1 MKLHSQVEV
10 TLSICD
16 VLCMYV
22 CMYVHDMYVR
32 MYDIY
37 IYMMYTCT
45 LFIVR
50 VELVRRRGISGRG
63 DVINSVSSYNLS
75 ETIKV
80 SLLTSLF
87 HPSHPFHV
95 DMRRGDRAND
105 QFDFLL
111 FITRCISTNLLIRGD
126 VLVLDNASIHKA
138 DNILLPLHMLLNTAG
153 ITMWFLPTYSPE
165 LNPCEFVFAQC
176 KKYLRYHRRMHL
188 PFWYEI
194 TMGLAQTTHMHM
206 YNCYIKSIW
215 NP

>member
-1 MKLHSQVEV
+1 
-10 TLSICD
+10 
-16 VLCMYV
+16 
-22 CMYVHDMYVR
+22 
-32 MYDIY
+32 
-37 IYMMYTCT
+37 MYTCT

-153 ITMWFLPTYSPE
+153 ITMWFLPTYS
-165 LNPCEFVFAQC
+165 LNS
-176 KKYLRYHRRMHL
+176 
-188 PFWYEI
+188 
-194 TMGLAQTTHMHM
+194 THVNLFLH
-206 YNCYIKSIW
+206 NAKSICAIIDACICHSGMKSQW
-215 NP
+215 DWHKLHTCTCTIVTSNQYGIHDICITHQQLACACHVMSCHVMCM